1 MQYQLYFTKLEDFT
15 WKVSE
20 CEELVGDTH
29 RLVDQENP
37 YLDHYHSFDRSYEI
51 FALIPFVGIF
61 QILSIKKVSTNCSQF
76 QYNPF

>member
-1 MQYQLYFTKLEDFT
+1 MQYQLYFKKLGDFT

-20 CEELVGDTH
+20 CEELVEDTH

-51 FALIPFVGIF
+51 FALIPFVGI
-61 QILSIKKVSTNCSQF
+61 LSNTFDEKSQHELFSVSI
-76 QYNPF
+76 

>member
-1 MQYQLYFTKLEDFT
+1 MQYQLYFTKLGDFT

-37 YLDHYHSFDRSYEI
+37 YLDHYHMPHI
-51 FALIPFVGIF
+51 TQPPA
-61 QILSIKKVSTNCSQF
+61 IKRLLG
-76 QYNPF
+76 